1 MQLHF
6 PPFRLTGTVYGTL
19 LNYRPALAAL
29 GAAASQP
36 PYKAPPQA
44 PVLYVKPRNTL
55 APADAPVVV
64 PGGVEELEV
73 GASLGLI
80 LGQAACRLAAG
91 NAADA
96 VAGLLPVNDVCIPHD
111 SFFRPS
117 VRLRARDGFGPLGV
131 ATARAAAGDPDAMA
145 VRVYVD
151 ERLVLQAS
159 TADMIRSVAR
169 LLVDVTEFM
178 TLAAGDILT
187 MGVAT
192 PAPRVRAGQVSRIEI
207 GGLPPLVTRF
217 VAAAS

>member
-117 VRLRARDGFGPLGV
+117 VRLRARDGFCPLGV